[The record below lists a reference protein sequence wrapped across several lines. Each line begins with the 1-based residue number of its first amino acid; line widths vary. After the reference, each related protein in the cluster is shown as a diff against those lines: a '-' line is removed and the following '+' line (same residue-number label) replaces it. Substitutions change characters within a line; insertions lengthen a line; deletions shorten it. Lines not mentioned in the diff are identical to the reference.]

1 MPEEAPQMAQVAVYS
16 STTGEKHYVPE
27 HWLAHPVLSRG
38 IRKTPKQAAS
48 DNTKTA
54 AAAEKKES

>member
-1 MPEEAPQMAQVAVYS
+1 MPEEAPLMAQIAVYS
-16 STTGEKHYVPE
+16 STTGEKQYVPE
-27 HWLAHPVLSRG
+27 HWMSHPVLSKG
-38 IRKTPKQAAS
+38 LRKTPKQTAS